1 MSATTE
7 LWYITGTSSGLGKAI
22 AEKVLQR
29 DGALVFGYARRNT
42 IQHPRY
48 HHHFIRFAGRATN
61 SICTNNT

>member
-48 HHHFIRFAGRATN
+48 HHHFID
-61 SICTNNT
+61 